1 MNWFGYTVGN
11 VQTAL
16 IVLKLV
22 GVLSASWWVVFVPLL
37 VMVVLS
43 LIVAAAG
50 GDGAGEDE

>member
-50 GDGAGEDE
+50 GDGADEDE